1 MRRLLLCLPV
11 YFVLLPGGPRA
22 ESADKQAAP
31 APLKAVKDDG
41 AALPDNAAMTR
52 LAKDD
57 PIRFLENCLKRY
69 DREVQGYRCTLV
81 KQERLEGKL
90 QRSEVTAIAFRERPF
105 SVLMEWK
112 QGARLAQRVLYVKGA
127 NDDKLVVKPS
137 GLASLVGVVER
148 DPEGPD
154 ARKSGRYPL
163 TEFGIKI
170 GMERTLAAWDAARK
184 DDALHVEYLG
194 ERKIPEV
201 GGRPCWVLKRT
212 GYKRPEEDGITELTT
227 YIDTG
232 TWLQVGSVVKGAEGQ
247 VLGAYYFRDIQLN
260 PKFPA
265 DTFTRQA
272 VKGK

>member
-1 MRRLLLCLPV
+1 MRRLLLSLSA

-22 ESADKQAAP
+22 ESADRQAVP
-31 APLKAVKDDG
+31 TPLKAVPDDG

-52 LAKDD
+52 LAKEG
-57 PIRFLENCLKRY
+57 PIRFLENCLKRC
-69 DREVQGYRCTLV
+69 DREVHGYRCTLV

-90 QRSEVTAIAFRERPF
+90 QRSEVTAIAFREKPF

-112 QGARLAQRVLYVKGA
+112 QGARLAQRVLYIKGA
-127 NDDKLVVKPS
+127 NGDKLVVKPT
-137 GLASLVGVVER
+137 GLAALVGVVER

-154 ARKSGRYPL
+154 ARKSSRYPL

-170 GMERTLAAWDAARK
+170 GMERTLGSWEQARK
-184 DDALHVEYLG
+184 DGALHVEYLG
-194 ERKIPEV
+194 SRKVHEV

-212 GYKRPEEDGITELTT
+212 GYRRPEEDGITELTT
-227 YIDTG
+227 YIDQE

-247 VLGAYYFRDIQLN
+247 VLGAYYFRDLQLN

-265 DTFTRQA
+265 DTFTREA

>member
-1 MRRLLLCLPV
+1 MRRLLLCLSAC
-11 YFVLLPGGPRA
+11 FVLLPGGPRA
-22 ESADKQAAP
+22 ASADKQAP
-31 APLKAVKDDG
+31 PSPRKAVPDDG

-57 PIRFLENCLKRY
+57 PVRFLETCLKRC
-69 DREVQGYRCTLV
+69 DREVKAYRCTLV
-81 KQERLEGKL
+81 KRERLDGKL
-90 QRSEVTAIAFRERPF
+90 QREEVTAIAFRERPF

-112 QGARLAQRVLYVKGA
+112 EGARLAQRVLYVKGA
-127 NDDKLVVKPS
+127 NDDMLLVKPT
-137 GLASLVGVVER
+137 GLASLIGVVQR
-148 DPEGPD
+148 DPDGPD

-170 GMERTLAAWDAARK
+170 AMERTLGSWLAARK

-194 ERKIPEV
+194 VHKLAEV
-201 GGRPCWVLKRT
+201 GGRPCWALKRS

-227 YIDTG
+227 YIDQE
-232 TWLQVGSVVKGAEGQ
+232 TWLQVGSVVKGTDGQ
-247 VLGAYYFRDIQLN
+247 LLGTYYFRDIQLN

-265 DTFTRQA
+265 DTFTRAA

>member
-1 MRRLLLCLPV
+1 MRRLLLCLSA

-22 ESADKQAAP
+22 DSADKLNVP
-31 APLKAVKDDG
+31 SPLKVVKDDG
-41 AALPDNAAMTR
+41 APLPDNAAMTR

-57 PIRFLENCLKRY
+57 PIQFLENCLKRC
-69 DREVQGYRCTLV
+69 DREVHGYRCTLV

-90 QRSEVTAIAFRERPF
+90 QHSEVTAIAFREKPF

-127 NDDKLVVKPS
+127 NGDKLVVKPA

-170 GMERTLAAWDAARK
+170 AMERTLGSWVNAK
-184 DDALHVEYLG
+184 KEGALHVEYLG
-194 ERKIPEV
+194 ERKVPEV
-201 GGRPCWVLKRT
+201 GGRRCWVLKRT
-212 GYKRPEEDGITELTT
+212 GYKQPEEDGITELTT
-227 YIDTG
+227 YIDQD
-232 TWLQVGSVVKGAEGQ
+232 TWLQVGSVVKGAEGH

-260 PKFPA
+260 PKFPP
-265 DTFTRQA
+265 DTFTRAA
-272 VKGK
+272 VKR